1 MSQNHISSSKR
12 APTVKVVLL
21 WWGFWSL
28 LVVLGLAL
36 GQWQWQRAAE
46 KEAYLAALAAAPT
59 LVSPQQAPPEG
70 ATLILEGRYQA
81 GETRFLDNRTHEGEL
96 GVAALTPLR
105 GADGRLWLIERGFM
119 PTGVSREAPSVATPE
134 GTVTLKGQWQ
144 QDGKR
149 APLFG
154 ANQEGLRLQRIQL
167 DAWEELGGF
176 AQAGWLHLEEGP
188 GLLSPWWEPNVLPP
202 SRHLGYAVQW
212 WGLAAA
218 ALVVMLL
225 GGRRLRR
232 ARQSVPVSEHV
243 SEDVSENVPENA
255 DASRQQES

>member
-1 MSQNHISSSKR
+1 MSQNPFSSSKR
-12 APTVKVVLL
+12 APTVKVVLM

-28 LVVLGLAL
+28 LVILGLSL

-59 LVSPQQAPPEG
+59 LVSPHEAPPEG

-81 GETRFLDNRTHEGEL
+81 DETRFLDNRTHQGEL
-96 GVAALTPLR
+96 GVAVLTPLR

-119 PTGVSREAPSVATPE
+119 PTGVSRETPSVTTPR
-134 GTVTLKGQWQ
+134 GTVTLKGHWQ

-149 APLFG
+149 APVFG

-167 DAWEELGGF
+167 DAWKSLGGF

-188 GLLSPWWEPNVLPP
+188 GLLKPWWEPSVLPP

-225 GGRRLRR
+225 GGRRMRR
-232 ARQSVPVSEHV
+232 ARQSESVSERVPEQLSEHV
-243 SEDVSENVPENA
+243 SEDLQ
-255 DASRQQES
+255 ASGRQES